1 VKAWLIGSLMCS
13 LRRGV
18 LSRGHFCPKD
28 HQQHLELARFYPQIA
43 VACIQIVTNPTALVT
58 PWRQLP
64 GSQPTRRTRTGAN
77 HIWTCATLEC
87 DIGLAVRA
95 ARQLP

>member
-1 VKAWLIGSLMCS
+1 VNAWLISSLMCS

-28 HQQHLELARFYPQIA
+28 QQQHLELARFYPQIA
-43 VACIQIVTNPTALVT
+43 VACIQIVTSPAALVT

-64 GSQPTRRTRTGAN
+64 GSQPNRRARTGAS
-77 HIWTCATLEC
+77 HI
-87 DIGLAVRA
+87 
-95 ARQLP
+95 